1 MKKLFASAFIVG
13 IALSSCQSDVVVPTD
28 IDITAAPVISLPL
41 GQIGLTMDHL
51 LVPDD
56 SLIFD
61 DNATY
66 KVIVAQVAYSGLM

>member
-1 MKKLFASAFIVG
+1 MKNFFALALIVG
-13 IALSSCQSDVVVPTD
+13 IAMSGCQSDVVDPSD

-66 KVIVAQVAYSGLM
+66 KVIVAQDSVSGLM